1 VFDRLSGK
9 TEKHRQPEDLI
20 KAGFL
25 AKIEKKLAKL
35 QLIIDY
41 VNKYLA
47 HAADPIN
54 RKSIDR
60 RKRNLTYSK
69 LEQAYAII
77 IQIGLS
83 IADIVG
89 ETLIV
94 ELSAAPFDQ
103 FENWDRKLIDAE
115 AKTRLL
121 QIWEQRQRQIR
132 SWGTTK

>member
-1 VFDRLSGK
+1 
-9 TEKHRQPEDLI
+9 LI
-20 KAGFL
+20 EAGFL
-25 AKIEKKLAKL
+25 AAIEKKLAKL
-35 QLIIDY
+35 QLVIDY

-47 HAADPIN
+47 HAADPKN

-83 IADIVG
+83 VADIVG